1 MIPYGRQDITEDDV
15 QAVLNTLTSDFITQG
30 PQVPA
35 FEAAVGSQC
44 AVSNVVA
51 VSSATAALH
60 IACLALD
67 LGLGDWLWTS
77 PITFVASA
85 NVGYY
90 CGASVKFV
98 DIDPR
103 TYVMCADRLAADL
116 EEAERVGRLPKIVMP
131 VQLCGQ
137 SADMPRIRE
146 LGRRYGFRIIEDA
159 SHAIGAT
166 FGGAPVG
173 NCDHSDICVFSFHP
187 VKIVTTAEG
196 GAATTSDSELAERM
210 RLLRSHG
217 VTRDPKRMHSPSEAA
232 WYYEQIELGFNY
244 RVTELQAALGIS
256 QMKRLDDYIAA
267 RHEKRARYDASLSN
281 LPVQLPYQIPTQRSS
296 LHLYP
301 ILIDDSAGPNRDAVF
316 DNLRSN
322 GVGVNLH
329 YMPVYRQPYH
339 RQFGH
344 KPEEFPNSEDY
355 YRRALTLPLY
365 PTLTDS
371 EQHYVISKLT
381 DALEL

>member
-1 MIPYGRQDITEDDV
+1 MIPYGRQDITEADV
-15 QAVLNTLTSDFITQG
+15 QAVLNALTSDFITQG

-35 FEAAVGSQC
+35 FEAAITSQC
-44 AVSNVVA
+44 EVSNAVA

-67 LGLGDWLWTS
+67 LGPGDWLWTS

-98 DIDPR
+98 DIDPK

-116 EEAERVGRLPKIVMP
+116 EEAEKVGRLPKIVMP

-146 LGRRYGFRIIEDA
+146 LGCKYGFRIIEDA

-166 FGGAPVG
+166 FGGEPVG
-173 NCDHSDICVFSFHP
+173 NCKYSDICVFSFHP

-196 GAATTSDSELAERM
+196 GAATTPDTELAERM

-217 VTRDPKRMHSPSEAA
+217 VTRDLKRMHSPFEVA

-244 RVTELQAALGIS
+244 RVTELQAALGVS
-256 QMKRLDDYIAA
+256 QMKRLSDYIDV
-267 RHEKRARYDASLSN
+267 RHERRARYDASLSN
-281 LPVQLPYQIPTQRSS
+281 LPVQLPYQIPTQRSA

-301 ILIDDSAGPNRDAVF
+301 ILILDSAGVDRDTVF
-316 DNLRSN
+316 ESLRTN

-329 YMPVYRQPYH
+329 YIPVYKQPYH

-344 KPEEFPNSEDY
+344 RPEEFPNAEDY
-355 YRRALTLPLY
+355 YRRALTLPLF
-365 PTLTDS
+365 PALTDA